1 MTRKIMITEK
11 DYAKL
16 IELIQKEREF
26 GSDDKK
32 EHLKEL
38 ESELSLAQIVP
49 ANMIPKGVITMNSK
63 VLLRDMTSGEDMP
76 YELVYP
82 EEADLLEDK
91 ISILAPI
98 GTAVLGFKEGSII
111 NWRVPEGMVKLKV
124 KKVLYQPEA

>member
-1 MTRKIMITEK
+1 MTRKIIITEK
-11 DYAKL
+11 DFERL
-16 IELIQKEREF
+16 SQLIQKEREF
-26 GSDDKK
+26 SSDDKR

-38 ESELSLAQIVP
+38 EHELKIAEIVP
-49 ANMIPKGVITMNSK
+49 ASMIPKGVITMNSK
-63 VLLRDMTSGEDMP
+63 VLLRDMASGEDMP

-82 EEADLLEDK
+82 EDADLLEDK

-111 NWRVPEGMVKLKV
+111 NWKVPDGMIKLKV